1 MNINISKKENLNLAH
16 DEIDILIQ
24 YSNNNKDI
32 SELERYINKFK
43 ERKQEIFVKHNNKF
57 VPISKGSI
65 IKIYSV
71 GKSNYCNTLSG
82 NYEVKNRLYEIEKM
96 DENFMRISK
105 SCIINIRHVACFDL
119 NHTGKMIIKFDND
132 TEEFVSRRKARDVL
146 YYLDE
151 RRM

>member
-1 MNINISKKENLNLAH
+1 MNIRISKKEKLSLANN
-16 DEIDILIQ
+16 EIDILIQ

-43 ERKQEIFVKHNNKF
+43 ERKQEIFVKCNNEF
-57 VPISKGSI
+57 VPISKDSI

-132 TEEFVSRRKARDVL
+132 TEEFVSRRKVRDVL

>member
-1 MNINISKKENLNLAH
+1 MNIHISKKEKLNLANN
-16 DEIDILIQ
+16 EIDILIQ

-32 SELERYINKFK
+32 SELERYINKFE

-57 VPISKGSI
+57 VPISKDSI

-105 SCIINIRHVACFDL
+105 SCIINICHVACFDL
-119 NHTGKMIIKFDND
+119 NHTGKIIIKFDND